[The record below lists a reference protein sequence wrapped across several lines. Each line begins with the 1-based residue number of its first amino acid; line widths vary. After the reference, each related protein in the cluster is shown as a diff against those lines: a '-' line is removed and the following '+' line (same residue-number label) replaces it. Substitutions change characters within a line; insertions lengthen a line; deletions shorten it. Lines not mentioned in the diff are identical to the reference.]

1 MYTDRVP
8 YLCLLCGFLTV
19 FVSVSESIMFHL
31 PPGGQKCLREE
42 LRQNVLISG
51 EYDVSE
57 APGQRVNYVVHIC
70 LDNLSFS
77 FSYIKDCC

>member
-1 MYTDRVP
+1 MYIDRVP
-8 YLCLLCGFLTV
+8 YLFILCGFLAV

-31 PPGGQKCLREE
+31 PPGSQKCLREE

-57 APGQRVNYVVHIC
+57 APGQRVDYVV
-70 LDNLSFS
+70 
-77 FSYIKDCC
+77 YIYLNNVPFYLC